1 MLVIV
6 ALGALLH
13 FLYEL
18 SGCNKVVAIFAA
30 VNESTWE
37 HIKIDFVGI
46 IRWLYLRRNPNYFVA
61 KLLSLLAIIA
71 LIPSIL
77 HKIYPKSN
85 FMGRYNL
92 FLLHSNLLSGVF

>member
-1 MLVIV
+1 MLVIA

-37 HIKIDFVGI
+37 HIKICLMQRFCSDYTMVIFTAQTLI
-46 IRWLYLRRNPNYFVA
+46 IS
-61 KLLSLLAIIA
+61 SL
-71 LIPSIL
+71 
-77 HKIYPKSN
+77 N
-85 FMGRYNL
+85 C
-92 FLLHSNLLSGVF
+92 

>member
-1 MLVIV
+1 MIYIEMLVIA

-30 VNESTWE
+30 VNESTWK

-46 IRWLYLRRNPNYFVA
+46 IRWLYLRRKP
-61 KLLSLLAIIA
+61 
-71 LIPSIL
+71 
-77 HKIYPKSN
+77 
-85 FMGRYNL
+85 
-92 FLLHSNLLSGVF
+92 